1 MKKKSIL
8 FTINIIFLISFIL
21 ATVSFVLLYDY
32 TQKQER
38 RTFFKKGADVSKIF
52 VRKYMYG
59 GFNEELEGDIES
71 LDYSVILD
79 KDKIKSI
86 VDNKNAKNRRIKIR
100 EIKSN
105 QFFKLKYIVLDKNP
119 YIFIKAPDKEIVLKD
134 NSRLSD
140 DTNIV
145 VIAYFAIVLIFV
157 FLYLSIVNKLKP
169 LKLLKER
176 AKSFGNE
183 NFDLNISTANED
195 EISELAN
202 EFELSAKKLKNLK
215 ESRNIFIR
223 NMMHELKTPITKG
236 KILVHLPETEQNVE
250 NMQKVFYR
258 LESLINEFADIEEL
272 ISTKKELEKREYS
285 LEDIIDNSVDIL
297 MCDEDEVI
305 KEFQNIKLNIDFNIF
320 SIAIK
325 NLIDNGIKYSDNKKI
340 TIKSDGKKIIFENRG
355 KELLYPIEDYFEPFF
370 RGSDVKSNQSF
381 GLGLYIVNHILD
393 AHNLKIE
400 YKRKNNINRF
410 IIL

>member
-8 FTINIIFLISFIL
+8 FTINITFLISFIL
-21 ATVSFVLLYDY
+21 ATVSFVLLYNY
-32 TQKQER
+32 TQKQENR
-38 RTFFKKGADVSKIF
+38 SFYKKGVDVSKIF
-52 VRKYMYG
+52 IRKYMYG
-59 GFNEELEGDIES
+59 GLNDELSGDIES

-79 KDKIKSI
+79 KDKISTI
-86 VDNKNAKNRRIKIR
+86 IHNQNAKNRKIRIR

-105 QFFKLKYIVLDKNP
+105 EFFKLKYIVLDKNH
-119 YIFIKAPDKEIVLKD
+119 YIYIKAPDKDIVLKD

-140 DTNIV
+140 DTDIV
-145 VIAYFAIVLIFV
+145 VIAYFAIVLIFI
-157 FLYLSIVNKLKP
+157 FLYFSIINKLKP

-183 NFDLNISTANED
+183 NFDLDISTSNED

-223 NMMHELKTPITKG
+223 NIMHELKTPITKG
-236 KILVHLPETEQNVE
+236 KILVHLPATEKNTE
-250 NMQKVFYR
+250 SMQKVFYR

-297 MCDEDEVI
+297 MCDEEEVV
-305 KEFQNIKLNIDFNIF
+305 KEFENIKLNVDFNIF

-325 NLIDNGIKYSDNKKI
+325 NLIDNGIKYSDDKKM
-340 TIKSDGKKIIFENRG
+340 TIKSEENKIIFQNRG

-370 RGSDVKSNQSF
+370 RGGDVKSNQSF

-393 AHNLKIE
+393 AHNLKLQYE
-400 YKRKNNINRF
+400 RDKDINRF

>member
-8 FTINIIFLISFIL
+8 FTINITFLISFIL
-21 ATVSFVLLYDY
+21 ATVSFVLLYNY
-32 TQKQER
+32 TQKQENR
-38 RTFFKKGADVSKIF
+38 SFYKKGVDVSKIF
-52 VRKYMYG
+52 IRKYMYG
-59 GFNEELEGDIES
+59 GLNDELSGDIES

-79 KDKIKSI
+79 KDKISTI
-86 VDNKNAKNRRIKIR
+86 IHNQNAKNRKIRIR

-105 QFFKLKYIVLDKNP
+105 EFFKLKYIVLDKNH
-119 YIFIKAPDKEIVLKD
+119 YIYIKAPDKDIVLKD

-140 DTNIV
+140 DTDIV
-145 VIAYFAIVLIFV
+145 VIAYFAIVLIFI
-157 FLYLSIVNKLKP
+157 FLYFSIINKLKP

-183 NFDLNISTANED
+183 NFDLDISTSNED

-223 NMMHELKTPITKG
+223 NIMHELKTPITKG
-236 KILVHLPETEQNVE
+236 KILVHLPATEQNVE
-250 NMQKVFYR
+250 SMQKVFYR

-272 ISTKKELEKREYS
+272 ISTKKELDKKEYY
-285 LEDIIDNSVDIL
+285 LEDIIDNSIDIL

-305 KEFQNIKLNIDFNIF
+305 KEFESIKLNVDFNIF

-325 NLIDNGIKYSDNKKI
+325 NLIDNGIKYSDNKQM
-340 TIKSDGKKIIFENRG
+340 TIKSKENKIIFENRG

-370 RGSDVKSNQSF
+370 RGGDVKSNQSF

-393 AHNLKIE
+393 AHNLKLQYE
-400 YKRKNNINRF
+400 RDKDINRF